1 MLHVDLSANAEL
13 REVAT
18 IRLLGCYAAVKRYQQ
33 QRGAYPPSLEALRPE
48 LGEMIIDPFTG
59 KPFVYRTHPKRGFQL
74 YSVGENLTDD
84 GGRLSANRQQ
94 GDLLP
99 ITEGAL
105 PEGQRPSQTRLSSPP
120 VWLR

>member
-1 MLHVDLSANAEL
+1 L
-13 REVAT
+13 R
-18 IRLLGCYAAVKRYQQ
+18 
-33 QRGAYPPSLEALRPE
+33 SE

-84 GGRLSANRQQ
+84 GGRLSANRRQ

-105 PEGQRPSQTRLSSPP
+105 PEGQRPAGNRLSAP